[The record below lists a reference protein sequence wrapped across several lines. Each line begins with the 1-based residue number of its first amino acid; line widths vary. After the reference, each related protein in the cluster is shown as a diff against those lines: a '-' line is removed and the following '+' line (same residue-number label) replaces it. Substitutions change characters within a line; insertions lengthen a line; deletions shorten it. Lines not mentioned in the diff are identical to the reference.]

1 MKLLLAEDDIKL
13 GALVKSLLEFSG
25 FETEWARDGR
35 EALERI
41 REAAASS
48 YDVVILDWMLPEIS
62 GIEICRLLRNPRKY
76 NYQGGIIFLTAR
88 DGTDD
93 CVTGLESGVD
103 DYLVKPF
110 ENKELIARVNALG
123 RRKGRPFVDD
133 IYTKSGV
140 EMNSRTGMLTAGGKE
155 LKLSRREFE
164 LFRLLF
170 VNSGQIILRETIL
183 DKVWTDNP
191 EISPASLDAYIYI
204 LRRKIREFSGR
215 IRIRLVKGIGYVLEI
230 EE

>member
-1 MKLLLAEDDIKL
+1 M
-13 GALVKSLLEFSG
+13 
-25 FETEWARDGR
+25 
-35 EALERI
+35 
-41 REAAASS
+41 
-48 YDVVILDWMLPEIS
+48 
-62 GIEICRLLRNPRKY
+62 
-76 NYQGGIIFLTAR
+76 
-88 DGTDD
+88 
-93 CVTGLESGVD
+93 TGLESGAD

-133 IYTKSGV
+133 IYTKYGV
-140 EMNSRTGMLTAGGKE
+140 EMNSRTGKLTAGGKE

>member
-1 MKLLLAEDDIKL
+1 MKIKDKVLIVEDEQSISSFISMILTANGYDTIIVNT
-13 GALVKSLLEFSG
+13 GE
-25 FETEWARDGR
+25 
-35 EALERI
+35 EALTMI
-41 REAAASS
+41 SS
-48 YDVVILDWMLPEIS
+48 HCPDLIVLDLGLP
-62 GIEICRLLRNPRKY
+62 
-76 NYQGGIIFLTAR
+76 
-88 DGTDD
+88 DMD
-93 CVTGLESGVD
+93 GLEVLRSVRKWSSLPIVVVSARNHERDKVEALDYGAD

>member
-1 MKLLLAEDDIKL
+1 M
-13 GALVKSLLEFSG
+13 
-25 FETEWARDGR
+25 
-35 EALERI
+35 
-41 REAAASS
+41 
-48 YDVVILDWMLPEIS
+48 
-62 GIEICRLLRNPRKY
+62 
-76 NYQGGIIFLTAR
+76 Q
-88 DGTDD
+88 
-93 CVTGLESGVD
+93 
-103 DYLVKPF
+103 
-110 ENKELIARVNALG
+110 LG
-123 RRKGRPFVDD
+123 RQQGQAFVDD

-140 EMNSRTGMLTAGGKE
+140 EMNSRTEADSRRKG

-215 IRIRLVKGIGYVLEI
+215 IGPSG
-230 EE
+230 